1 MLPPEFWKEGMD
13 RLEAM
18 SMLLAVV
25 EAGSLS
31 GASRRLKTPLATVS
45 RRISDLERH
54 LKTQP
59 GRRLDNR
66 STGEIA
72 AAT

>member
-31 GASRRLKTPLATVS
+31 GASRRLKTPLTVS